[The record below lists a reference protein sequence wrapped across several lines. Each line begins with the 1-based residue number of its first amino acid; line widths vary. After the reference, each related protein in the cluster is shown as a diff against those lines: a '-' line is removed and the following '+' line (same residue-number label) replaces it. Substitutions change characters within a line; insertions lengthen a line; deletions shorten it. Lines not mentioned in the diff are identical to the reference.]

1 MVMLFVNA
9 YAPGRIL
16 LWAPYSIPALPDGK
30 IRPSSPDPFLTTFSP
45 TFIYINLSVNKFFCR
60 LNIWKQF
67 QISIPPLFIFFILVD
82 ERSLKIFIRIKS
94 TSKSSNL
101 IIN

>member
-1 MVMLFVNA
+1 MLFVNA

-16 LWAPYSIPALPDGK
+16 LWAAYSIPALPGGK

-45 TFIYINLSVNKFFCR
+45 TFIYINLSVIKFFCR

-67 QISIPPLFIFFILVD
+67 QISIPPLFIFLFLWMND
-82 ERSLKIFIRIKS
+82 LLKYLFELNLHQNLRI
-94 TSKSSNL
+94 
-101 IIN
+101 

>member
-1 MVMLFVNA
+1 MLFVNA

-16 LWAPYSIPALPDGK
+16 LWAARSIPALPDGK

-45 TFIYINLSVNKFFCR
+45 TFIYINLSVIKFFCR
-60 LNIWKQF
+60 LNIWEQF

-82 ERSLKIFIRIKS
+82 LLKYLFELNLHQNLRI
-94 TSKSSNL
+94 
-101 IIN
+101 